1 MRLLRRILA
10 ASALVLLCCHAL
22 PGQDTRSQESR
33 KAQLEKE
40 IAQIQKQLR
49 ENSSK
54 SSSAL
59 NELSLIRKQISNRRA
74 LIQESDREIRIIS
87 DSIRTARREYN
98 ALKTRLDTMTIYY
111 ERLIRGAYRNRDTRM
126 WYAVVFSGEDLG
138 QAARRYA
145 YLKNLSSQMNHQA
158 AKIKDLQAELEGK
171 LASLEKMRLRAE
183 SLRADRQKDLDGL
196 KAEEKRS
203 DTLVASL
210 KRDKTRYQRQLDTKR
225 KQVEAL
231 NKEIERIIAQY
242 MEDGKKSQPGK
253 SGSKSSKAVDYKL
266 AAEFEAN
273 KGKLPWPADG
283 PVVEK
288 FGKHNHPVYTSI
300 TMPFNNGIGISLSPG
315 TYVNSVFD
323 GEVKR
328 VIMMPGY
335 NKCVLVQ
342 HGNYFSFYCKLGQVS
357 VKAGDKVKT
366 GQTIGQV
373 DTIDGQA
380 MLHLQI
386 WKEKTPQNPEAWLR
400 SR

>member
-1 MRLLRRILA
+1 
-10 ASALVLLCCHAL
+10 
-22 PGQDTRSQESR
+22 
-33 KAQLEKE
+33 
-40 IAQIQKQLR
+40 
-49 ENSSK
+49 
-54 SSSAL
+54 
-59 NELSLIRKQISNRRA
+59 
-74 LIQESDREIRIIS
+74 
-87 DSIRTARREYN
+87 
-98 ALKTRLDTMTIYY
+98 
-111 ERLIRGAYRNRDTRM
+111 
-126 WYAVVFSGEDLG
+126 
-138 QAARRYA
+138 
-145 YLKNLSSQMNHQA
+145 
-158 AKIKDLQAELEGK
+158 
-171 LASLEKMRLRAE
+171 
-183 SLRADRQKDLDGL
+183 
-196 KAEEKRS
+196 
-203 DTLVASL
+203 
-210 KRDKTRYQRQLDTKR
+210 
-225 KQVEAL
+225 
-231 NKEIERIIAQY
+231 
-242 MEDGKKSQPGK
+242 MEDSKKSQSGK